1 MEISRVSAYNLAQS
15 NKNKEVCIYH
25 TPDHS
30 ITRGSKKLSE
40 PVFTLKQGYFAFRY
54 IHTND

>member
-1 MEISRVSAYNLAQS
+1 MEIPRVSAYNPAQS

-25 TPDHS
+25 TSDHS
-30 ITRGSKKLSE
+30 ITRGSKKLWK
-40 PVFTLKQGYFAFRY
+40 PVLTLKQGYFAFRY